1 MYLEHF
7 GFREFPFSLTPDTDY
22 FFANGT
28 HRDVLN
34 VLHLAL
40 RSGEGFIA
48 VSAEIG
54 LGKTLLCRL
63 LLRELDAE
71 FTTAY
76 IPDPL
81 LSPRSLRVAL
91 AAELDIGVPENSTGE
106 NLLRRIQHHL
116 LTEAAAGRRVV
127 LLLDEAHQLPP
138 ETLEAVRLL
147 TNLETEKSKLL
158 QVVLFGQP
166 ELDRRMADP
175 SLRQLRQRIGFHC
188 SLAPFDRDATA
199 TYVAHRLRVA
209 GSQLDPVFS
218 ASALNAIHDASAGT
232 PRLINML
239 CHKAL
244 MAAFGCGDRAV
255 NATHARRAIS
265 DSGHAVATGSPIRA
279 RLARWLSRGVA
290 GRAGSVTG

>member
-22 FFANGT
+22 FVANAG

-48 VSAEIG
+48 VTAEIG

-63 LLRELDAE
+63 LLRELDDE

-76 IPDPL
+76 IPDPQ
-81 LSPRSLRVAL
+81 LSPRALRVAL
-91 AAELDIGVPENSTGE
+91 GEELGLGVSPHSTDE
-106 NLLRRIQHHL
+106 QILRLIQRHL
-116 LTEAAAGRRVV
+116 LAEAAAGRRVV
-127 LLLDEAHQLPP
+127 LLLDEAHQLSPA
-138 ETLEAVRLL
+138 TLEAVRLL
-147 TNLETEKSKLL
+147 TNLETEKNKLL

-166 ELDRRMADP
+166 ELDRRLDQR

-188 SLAPFDRDATA
+188 TLRPLDREAA
-199 TYVAHRLRVA
+199 AVYIAHRLRVA
-209 GSQLDPVFS
+209 GGAVQHMFAPQAV
-218 ASALNAIHDASAGT
+218 AAIHAASSGT
-232 PRLINML
+232 PRVINML

-244 MAAFGCGDRAV
+244 MAAFGAGAETVAAV
-255 NATHARRAIS
+255 HARRAIA
-265 DSGHAVATGSPIRA
+265 DTRYALRRPAARWPRALRWLLERGAVA
-279 RLARWLSRGVA
+279 
-290 GRAGSVTG
+290 